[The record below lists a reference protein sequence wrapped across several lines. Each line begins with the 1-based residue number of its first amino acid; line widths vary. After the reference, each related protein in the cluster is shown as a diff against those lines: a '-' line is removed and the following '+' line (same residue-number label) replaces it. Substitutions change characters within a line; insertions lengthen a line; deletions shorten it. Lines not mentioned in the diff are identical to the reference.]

1 MVTNYGGIEGSHLR
15 QYIEK
20 IEKLEEE
27 KKSIAEDMKEVFAE
41 AKAQG
46 FDTKIMRKVIS
57 LRKMDA
63 ADREEQDTLLDIY
76 CHALGMIPSP
86 DGEDRGGSEEAA

>member
-1 MVTNYGGIEGSHLR
+1 MTTSYGGIEGTHLR

-20 IEKLEEE
+20 IEQLEAE
-27 KKSIAEDMKEVFAE
+27 KKNIAEDVKEVYAE

-46 FDTKIMRKVIS
+46 FDAKIMRKVIS
-57 LRKMDA
+57 MRKLDA
-63 ADREEQDTLLDIY
+63 ADREEQETLLDIY

-86 DGEDRGGSEEAA
+86 DGEDRSEAAA